1 MKSCPHLS
9 KRLRQI
15 YCEVVFAPKDTK
27 GSDNQNT
34 ELRALRDL
42 RGEKLSPIGLR
53 LCRVGIFVVNEIK
66 MKAYTPHAET

>member
-1 MKSCPHLS
+1 
-9 KRLRQI
+9 
-15 YCEVVFAPKDTK
+15 VFAPKDTK

-42 RGEKLSPIGLR
+42 RCEKLSPIGLR
-53 LCRVGIFVVNEIK
+53 LYRVGIFVVNEIK